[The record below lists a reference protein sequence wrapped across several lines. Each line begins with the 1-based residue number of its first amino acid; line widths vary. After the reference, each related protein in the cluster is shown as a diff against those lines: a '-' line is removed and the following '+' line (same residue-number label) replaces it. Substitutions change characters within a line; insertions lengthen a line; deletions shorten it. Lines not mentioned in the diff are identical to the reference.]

1 MENAIFITS
10 SLKNIGDAG
19 ERITNNNAK
28 NQTMVVQ
35 VQAETHQKSY
45 SLEEYLKLEENS
57 EFRNEYLDGK
67 IKPMTGGTPNHNE
80 IAGNF
85 YTYLKLA
92 LRGKKNKVF
101 MTDLRLWIPQYNVYT
116 YPDVLVTKGKPVL
129 QDNRNDTV
137 INPLLIVEV
146 LSKSTK
152 NYDQGEKFDFYR
164 SISEFA
170 EYILVDQYRYFVK
183 QFAKAEDGR
192 WWLRDFQN
200 EDDSLSLVSLG
211 LEIKL
216 KDIYAEIELV

>member
-1 MENAIFITS
+1 
-10 SLKNIGDAG
+10 
-19 ERITNNNAK
+19 
-28 NQTMVVQ
+28 MVAQ
-35 VQAETHQKSY
+35 VKAEAHKINY
-45 SLEEYLKLEENS
+45 SPEEYLKLEENS

-67 IKPMTGGTPNHNE
+67 IKPVTGGTPNHNE

-164 SISEFA
+164 SVPEFS
-170 EYILVDQYRYFVK
+170 EYILVDQCRCFVK